1 MRILFDENIDKLN
14 KVVQLALYVMLVG
27 FRGHIVE
34 RGEKAQGKARKN
46 LRFEVPVRP
55 IKVKYEQSTHAIF
68 A

>member
-1 MRILFDENIDKLN
+1 MGILINEDFYKLN

-55 IKVKYEQSTHAIF
+55 IKDKHEQSPHAVF

>member
-1 MRILFDENIDKLN
+1 MGILINEDFYKLN
-14 KVVQLALYVMLVG
+14 KVVQLTLYVMLVG

-34 RGEKAQGKARKN
+34 KGEKAQGKAEN

-55 IKVKYEQSTHAIF
+55 IKDKHEQSPHAVI